1 MGDLILNSTK
11 NSPAVEGVIATQK
24 LNITGNSFPENA
36 QKFYS
41 SIAAWVV
48 GLPTSFNSIEINC
61 DINYMASSSLISFL
75 DLLKSCEAKFGA
87 ENCVLNWNFE
97 SDDDDA
103 EKTGDDF
110 SKIVTMKINLLPY

>member
-11 NSPAVEGVIATQK
+11 NSPAVEGKISTQK

-41 SIAAWVV
+41 SISVWIV
-48 GLPTSFNSIEINC
+48 GLPASFDSIEINC

-75 DLLKSCEAKFGA
+75 DLLKSCENKFGA
-87 ENCVLNWNFE
+87 ANCVLNWNFE

-110 SKIVTMKINLLPY
+110 SKIVSMQINLLPY